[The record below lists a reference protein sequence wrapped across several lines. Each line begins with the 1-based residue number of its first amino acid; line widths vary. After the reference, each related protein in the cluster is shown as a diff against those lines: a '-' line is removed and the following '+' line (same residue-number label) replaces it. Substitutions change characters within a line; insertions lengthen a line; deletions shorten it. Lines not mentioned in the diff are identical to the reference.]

1 MASLPIAKSSNA
13 KLATALPKEMVAV
26 FVGATSGIGEFA
38 LKAFAEHA
46 KTPRIYFVGRSQEDA
61 TRIISECQKLNADGQ
76 YTFIRADVSLLNKVD
91 EVCQQILSKETYIN
105 LLFQT
110 QGSIRNDK
118 TSEGLPISYV
128 LPVTSRILFAL
139 NLLPAI
145 QRATSLKRVV
155 SVFAAGFEGPFSE
168 SEWTE
173 YAATHNLM
181 KARGHVSSMITMAH
195 NAMARQAP
203 DVSFVHNFPGSV
215 KTKFG
220 RDATGVLGGVL
231 KAVNVL
237 FHVVPDRLFFQAP
250 SDCGEHQ
257 LYIAT
262 SARFPPA
269 RGDAAGVAVSDGVSV
284 ARGSDGLSGSGS
296 YNINYHG
303 ENASAD
309 VDALLAKAKAD
320 GAEDRLWTHILEEI
334 KRVTGKARG

>member
-46 KTPRIYFVGRSQEDA
+46 QTPRIYFVGRSQEDA
-61 TRIISECQKLNADGQ
+61 TRIISECQKLNANGQ

-173 YAATHNLM
+173 YASTHNLM

-203 DVSFVHNFPGSV
+203 DVAFIHEYPGSV

-220 RDATGVLGGVL
+220 RDASGVLGGVL
-231 KAVNVL
+231 KVVNVL

-250 SDCGEHQ
+250 ADCGEYQ

-262 SARFPPA
+262 SARLPPA
-269 RGDAAGVAVSDGVSV
+269 KGDAAGVDVSDGVSV
-284 ARGSDGLSGSGS
+284 TRGSDGLSGSGS
-296 YNINYHG
+296 YNINYQC
-303 ENASAD
+303 ESASAD

-320 GAEDRLWTHILEEI
+320 GAEDRMWTHILEEI
-334 KRVTGKARG
+334 KRITGKARD

>member
-1 MASLPIAKSSNA
+1 M
-13 KLATALPKEMVAV
+13 TTE
-26 FVGATSGIGEFA
+26 
-38 LKAFAEHA
+38 
-46 KTPRIYFVGRSQEDA
+46 
-61 TRIISECQKLNADGQ
+61 
-76 YTFIRADVSLLNKVD
+76 
-91 EVCQQILSKETYIN
+91 
-105 LLFQT
+105 
-110 QGSIRNDK
+110 

-173 YAATHNLM
+173 YASTHNLM
-181 KARGHVSSMITMAH
+181 KARGHLSSMITMAH
-195 NAMARQAP
+195 NVMARQAP
-203 DVSFVHNFPGSV
+203 DVAFVHNYPGSV

-220 RDATGVLGGVL
+220 RDASGVLGGVL
-231 KAVNVL
+231 KVATVL
-237 FHVVPDRLFFQAP
+237 FHVVPNRLFFQDP

-257 LYIAT
+257 LYLAT
-262 SARFPPA
+262 SATFPPA
-269 RGDAAGVAVSDGVSV
+269 QGDAAGVAVSDGVSV

-320 GAEDRLWTHILEEI
+320 GAEDRMWAHIVEEI
-334 KRVTGKARG
+334 KQVTGKARD

>member
-1 MASLPIAKSSNA
+1 MAYLRIAKSSNA
-13 KLATALPKEMVAV
+13 KLTTALPKEMVAV

-61 TRIISECQKLNADGQ
+61 TRIISECQKLNANGQ

-91 EVCQQILSKETYIN
+91 EVCQEILSKETYIN

-110 QGSIRNDK
+110 QGSIRTDK

-173 YAATHNLM
+173 YASTHNLM
-181 KARGHVSSMITMAH
+181 KARGHLSSMITMAH
-195 NAMARQAP
+195 NVMARQAP
-203 DVSFVHNFPGSV
+203 DVAFVHNYPGSV

-220 RDATGVLGGVL
+220 RDASGVLGGVL
-231 KAVNVL
+231 KVATVL
-237 FHVVPDRLFFQAP
+237 FHVVPNRLFFQDP

-257 LYIAT
+257 LYLAT

-269 RGDAAGVAVSDGVSV
+269 QGDAAGVAVSDGVSV

-320 GAEDRLWTHILEEI
+320 GAEDRMWAHILEEI
-334 KRVTGKARG
+334 KQVTGKARD

>member
-1 MASLPIAKSSNA
+1 MVSLPIAKASNA
-13 KLATALPKEMVAV
+13 KLTTALPKEMVAV

-46 KTPRIYFVGRSQEDA
+46 QTPRVYFVGRSQEDA
-61 TRIISECQKLNADGQ
+61 TRIISECQKLNANGQ
-76 YTFIRADVSLLNKVD
+76 YTFIQADVSLLNKVD
-91 EVCQQILSKETYIN
+91 EVCQEILSKETYIN

-110 QGSIRNDK
+110 QGSIRTDK

-173 YAATHNLM
+173 YASTHSLM

-195 NAMARQAP
+195 NVMARQAP
-203 DVSFVHNFPGSV
+203 DVAFVHNYPGSI

-220 RDATGVLGGVL
+220 RDASGVLGGVL
-231 KAVNVL
+231 KVVTVL
-237 FHVVPDRLFFQAP
+237 FHVVPDRLFFQDP

-257 LYIAT
+257 LYLAT

-269 RGDAAGVAVSDGVSV
+269 KGDAAGVAVSDGVSV

-320 GAEDRLWTHILEEI
+320 GAEDRMWTHILEEI
-334 KRVTGKARG
+334 KQVTGKARD